1 MRRLLFGATD
11 EGGDVSTSRYVLG
24 TSIKGVSKLLIRL
37 FSSPKMVVDN
47 FVRNVSV
54 SLSTASLEN

>member
-1 MRRLLFGATD
+1 MRWLLFGATD

-54 SLSTASLEN
+54 S